1 MKNRQNYAIF
11 ALLIIL
17 WPIYTHL
24 GLSNPQIP
32 HFRKNSKKNACNYF
46 LIY

>member
-17 WPIYTHL
+17 WPIYAHL
-24 GLSNPQIP
+24 RLSTPEIP
-32 HFRKNSKKNACNYF
+32 HFRKISKKKACKYF